1 MSCIENPEALEPG
14 NLSSRLRDRDEAKSV
29 LNREFGSDLS
39 SGSDVMIS
47 GPRGTGKTHLVR
59 KVLEATPST
68 EAVTCYVSCRSSN
81 TQYKVLAQ
89 ILSVLTNEDV
99 STGHHISSLQRR
111 IRERVEA
118 RPLLVVLDDVEFLM
132 RNDGSDLLYYLS
144 RIPGNVGLLL
154 TSTAQSVLAQAD
166 DRTVSSLQPHKLEL
180 ESYSENQAFS
190 ILAERAEQALN
201 SQSLQH
207 DALQKIVET
216 TQNISI
222 GLYWLQVA
230 GERQGTITLSVVKGV
245 KPAAFHRY
253 LDYLLSYFSTHHQL
267 VVQAVMELLSESSG
281 PVTTGEVYSRYEDLS
296 EVYSESTLG
305 RRSISDVL
313 SELELLRILNCT
325 YHHGGRQGKTRE
337 IALADPFIESGYETQ
352 AT

>member
-1 MSCIENPEALEPG
+1 M
-14 NLSSRLRDRDEAKSV
+14 

-39 SGSDVMIS
+39 SNSNVLIS
-47 GPRGTGKTHLVR
+47 GPRGTGKTHIVQ

-68 EAVTCYVSCRSSN
+68 ESATCYVSCRSSN
-81 TQYKVLAQ
+81 TQYKALAQ

-118 RPLLVVLDDVEFLM
+118 LPLLVVLDDVEFLM

-144 RIPGNVGLLL
+144 RIPGNLRLLL
-154 TSTAQSVLAQAD
+154 TSTTPSVMKQAD
-166 DRTVSSLQPHKLEL
+166 DRVVSSLQPHRLEL

-190 ILAERAEQALN
+190 ILAERAEQALD
-201 SQSLQH
+201 SHSLQR
-207 DALQKIVET
+207 DALQKIGET

-230 GERQGTITLSVVKGV
+230 GERRDTITSAVIEDVKH
-245 KPAAFHRY
+245 AAFRRY
-253 LDYLLSYFSTHHQL
+253 LDHLLSYFSTHHQL

-296 EVYSESTLG
+296 EVYSESSVG
-305 RRSISDVL
+305 HRSISDVL
-313 SELELLRILNCT
+313 SELELLRILDCT
-325 YHHGGRQGKTRE
+325 YHYGGRHGKTRE
-337 IALADPFIESGYETQ
+337 IELADPFNDSGYETQ
-352 AT
+352 VA